1 MRRVL
6 LLAAFAL
13 LSACQSSPQG
23 GVVSATHQAQAWQQ
37 LDRQVGHYRSDGD
50 FLQQGLMAE
59 RLRQLTG
66 ASYPIVLRNLQVAGP
81 LRKEGQV
88 FYVTGNRQHEGGI
101 NAAAV
106 ALDASSQTL
115 RVWLLHEGRAI
126 VMEDPG
132 ASFDWPAE
140 VKVGIQNARSLPR

>member
-1 MRRVL
+1 MRHVL
-6 LLAAFAL
+6 LIAAFAL
-13 LSACQSSPQG
+13 LSACQSSPQAA
-23 GVVSATHQAQAWQQ
+23 SASVAHQTQAWQQ
-37 LDRQVGHYRSDGD
+37 LDRQVGRYRSDGD

-66 ASYPIVLRNLQVAGP
+66 DRYPIVLRNLQVAGP
-81 LRKEGQV
+81 LRKDGQV
-88 FYVTGNRQHEGGI
+88 YYVSGNRQHEGGI

-132 ASFDWPAE
+132 AQFDWPAE
-140 VKVGIQNARSLPR
+140 VKVAIQNALSLPR

>member
-13 LSACQSSPQG
+13 LSACQSSPQREA
-23 GVVSATHQAQAWQQ
+23 VASQAQAWQQ
-37 LDRQVGHYRSDGD
+37 LDSQVGQYQVDAD
-50 FLQQGLMAE
+50 FLQQGPLAE

-66 ASYPIVLRNLQVAGP
+66 ASYPIVLRNLEVAGP

-88 FYVTGNRQHEGGI
+88 YYLTGNRQHEGGI

-106 ALDASSQTL
+106 ALDAGSQTM
-115 RVWLLHEGRAI
+115 RVWLLHERRAI

-132 ASFDWPAE
+132 AQFDWPAE
-140 VKVGIQNARSLPR
+140 VTASIQNVR